1 MPPTKTVSE
10 EFLPGSFHMV
20 EFVDLRRTQVVF
32 SVSGMAYDEAIEGA
46 IEIIGREYG
55 ETPQL
60 GERIR
65 VSGPYKVGADMSRQF
80 VFPWGCSPPCNCRR

>member
-10 EFLPGSFHMV
+10 EFLPGSFHLV
-20 EFVDLRRTQVVF
+20 EFVDLRRSQVVF
-32 SVSGMAYDEAIEGA
+32 AVNGMAYDEAIEGA

-65 VSGPYKVGADMSRQF
+65 VSGPYKVGVDMSRQF